1 MKVFAKGI
9 TTIAAATAAA
19 VATAAVVFIL
29 AINTSSMLLFVTA
42 HAESSVSIAQST
54 SDDDGTSSVRV
65 TQSTEDGLDVDC
77 EGNLK
82 CQIIGDDTVVATSE
96 DDTTTSSIL
105 TSTTSGTTATTTTTA
120 PALNQSDIIQPE
132 NARGL
137 IGDEQDLGSAITG
150 MVNRLLDRLL

>member
-1 MKVFAKGI
+1 MKVFAKGT

-105 TSTTSGTTATTTTTA
+105 TSTTSGTTATTTTA

-132 NARGL
+132 NARDL